1 MLDEFALQSGVSR
14 RLNIQIEQAQAN
26 PSIGTLLRLAE
37 AFGLT
42 LGALL
47 GEEPAQTYSEEPAQT
62 SPALNAP
69 EKGASCGLARTL
81 SC

>member
-62 SPALNAP
+62 YSIERAGEGRELWT
-69 EKGASCGLARTL
+69 GAHVSC
-81 SC
+81 